1 MLRLLL
7 DRPVAVTMT
16 LVALLIVGGVAIS
29 RLPVSLM
36 PRIDAPRI
44 TVQAALPGASAREVD
59 LSVVQPLRRELLQL
73 PSLQDIRCE
82 AKDGSATIVLQF
94 THGSDAG
101 FNYVEANERIDRTLR
116 SLPEGME
123 RPKVIRASAT
133 DIPAF
138 FLDVSAGEVSDER
151 FIELSR
157 FVREVLSRR
166 VEQIPEVAMVDL
178 SGLLGS
184 AVLVE
189 PDRSRLD
196 ALGIGPEVL
205 EAAIRNANL
214 SLGNLTIRDGHY
226 QWNVRFDAELRS
238 AADVA
243 DVRLGIE
250 GRVYRLGDLA
260 SVTLMPERASGLAR
274 SRGERAVTMAV
285 IKQSDAQMAA
295 LRRNL
300 SRQLEQFGSDYPDLK
315 FSVTRNQTELL
326 DYSMDNLRT
335 NILVGALLAVL
346 VLLLFMREWR
356 APLLVALTIPLS
368 LVSSLLILYLIG
380 VGINI
385 ISLSGLI
392 LGIGMMVDNSI
403 IVIDNISQWRQR
415 GAPLKDAAVSATR
428 EVVGPMLSSV
438 LTTCSVFVPLI
449 FLSGVA
455 GALFYDQAMAVV
467 VTLLTSLAAAVFV
480 LPVYYVLLYR
490 NRALEDEVRRDR
502 DRRPLLDYE
511 RWYEKALSWVLR
523 HQRISWAL
531 FIGTAVLGVALFLML
546 DKSALPPTTHDD
558 VLLSIDWN
566 APLALSENDA
576 RAMALIDGL
585 PEDVKQNLVEWTLLA
600 GRQDF
605 ILNHSGDIDAS
616 GASLYFK
623 ARNPK
628 ARAQLESQLA
638 GMLTRRWPEATLSF
652 SEAANPFNL
661 VFSGDGPALTA
672 RLRSVDGGSPD
683 PDRLNALIGRIRGE
697 LPDLRLEPVSWREQV
712 VLVADP
718 EKMALHGISY
728 ADIHAALSRATHER
742 SLLSIRS
749 GSTPVAVLMAD
760 AAASPEEGTR
770 TADLL
775 SLKVPGR
782 DGVQVPL
789 SYVLQERRSR
799 DLRSIVSGREGSYY
813 PLNVE
818 AAPRDIP
825 GIRRSIDRVVRTDDS
840 FDVRYGGA
848 WYESRVMIRELAL
861 VMVVSLLLLFFILAA
876 QFESLVQPLVILAE
890 VAVDLSGA
898 MLALWLAG
906 AGINLMSLIGI
917 VVMAGIVINDS
928 ILKVDTINRLRRD
941 GMPLL
946 RAILT
951 GGHRRLRSILMTSLT
966 TIGAIAPL
974 LVRGTM
980 GADLQFPLCVA
991 LIGGLT
997 VGTLV
1002 SLLFVPLIYYELYRR
1017 KEKAASVR

>member
-1 MLRLLL
+1 MLRRLL

-94 THGSDAG
+94 AHGSDAG
-101 FNYVEANERIDRTLR
+101 FNYVETNERIDRTLR

-138 FLDVSAGEVSDER
+138 FLDVSAGEVSDDR

-157 FVREVLSRR
+157 FTREVLARR
-166 VEQIPEVAMVDL
+166 IEQIPEVAMVDV

-184 AVLVE
+184 AILVE

-196 ALGIGPEVL
+196 ALGIGPETL
-205 EAAIRNANL
+205 EAAIRGTNL

-226 QWNVRFDAELRS
+226 QWNVLFDAELRS

-243 DVRLGIE
+243 DVRLGIA

-260 SVTLMPERASGLAR
+260 SVTLVPERASGLAR
-274 SRGERAVTMAV
+274 SSGERAATMAV

-295 LRRNL
+295 LRCNL
-300 SRQLEQFGSDYPDLK
+300 SRQLAQFGSDYPDLEV
-315 FSVTRNQTELL
+315 SVTRNQTELL

-368 LVSSLLILYLIG
+368 LVSSLLILYLLG

-403 IVIDNISQWRQR
+403 IVIDNITQWRQR
-415 GAPLKDAAVSATR
+415 GASLKDAAVGATR

-449 FLSGVA
+449 FLSGMA

-490 NRALEDEVRRDR
+490 NRPVGEEDRRDR
-502 DRRPLLDYE
+502 SRRPLLDYE

-523 HQRISWAL
+523 HQRTSWSL
-531 FIGTAVLGVALFLML
+531 FIGTAVLGVALFLVL
-546 DKSALPPTTHDD
+546 DKSTLPPTTHDD

-566 APLALSENDA
+566 APLTLAENDA
-576 RAMALIDGL
+576 RALALIDGL
-585 PEDVKQNLVEWTLLA
+585 PDDVRKNLVEWTLLA

-605 ILNHSGDIDAS
+605 LLNHSGDIDAD
-616 GASLYFK
+616 GASLYLK
-623 ARNPK
+623 AQSPK
-628 ARAQLESQLA
+628 VREQLEAQLA
-638 GMLTRRWPEATLSF
+638 AMLTKLWPEATFSF

-672 RLRSVDGGSPD
+672 RLRIGDGGSPN
-683 PDRLNALIGRIRGE
+683 PDRLNALIGRIRE
-697 LPDLRLEPVSWREQV
+697 ERPDIRLEPVSWREQV

-728 ADIHAALSRATHER
+728 ADIHSALSRATHER

-760 AAASPEEGTR
+760 AAGSPEEGTR
-770 TADLL
+770 TAELL

-799 DLRSIVSGREGSYY
+799 DLRSIVSGRDGNYY
-813 PLNVE
+813 PLNID
-818 AAPRDIP
+818 AAGRDIP
-825 GIRRSIDRVVRTDDS
+825 GIRRSIDRVVRTDGS

-848 WYESRVMIRELAL
+848 WYESRAMISELAL
-861 VMVVSLLLLFFILAA
+861 VLVVSLLLLFFILAA

-898 MLALWLAG
+898 LLALWLAG

-951 GGHRRLRSILMTSLT
+951 GGHRRLRPILMTSLT

-980 GADLQFPLCVA
+980 GADLQFPLSVA

-1002 SLLFVPLIYYELYRR
+1002 SLLFVPLLYYELYRR
-1017 KEKAASVR
+1017 KGKAASAR

>member
-1 MLRLLL
+1 MLRRLL

-59 LSVVQPLRRELLQL
+59 LSVVHPLRRELLQL

-94 THGSDAG
+94 AHGSDAG
-101 FNYVEANERIDRTLR
+101 FNYVETNERIDRTLR

-138 FLDVSAGEVSDER
+138 FLDVSAGEVSDDR

-157 FVREVLSRR
+157 FTREVLARR
-166 VEQIPEVAMVDL
+166 IEQIPEVAMVDV

-184 AVLVE
+184 AILVE

-196 ALGIGPEVL
+196 ALGIGPETL
-205 EAAIRNANL
+205 EAAIRGTNL

-238 AADVA
+238 AVDVA

-260 SVTLMPERASGLAR
+260 SVTLVPERASGLVR
-274 SRGERAVTMAV
+274 SGGRRAITLAV
-285 IKQSDAQMAA
+285 IKQSDAQMSA
-295 LRRNL
+295 LRRSL
-300 SRQLEQFGSDYPDLK
+300 SRQMQQLEADYPELDLT
-315 FSVTRNQTELL
+315 VTRNQTELL

-335 NILVGALLAVL
+335 NILLGALLAVL

-368 LVSSLLILYLIG
+368 LVSSLLILYLLG

-403 IVIDNISQWRQR
+403 IVIDNITQWRQR
-415 GAPLKDAAVSATR
+415 GVPLKEAAVSATR

-467 VTLLTSLAAAVFV
+467 VTLLTSLLAAVFV

-490 NRALEDEVRRDR
+490 NRSAEEPVRR
-502 DRRPLLDYE
+502 PFLDYE

-523 HQRISWAL
+523 HQRTSWSL
-531 FIGTAVLGVALFLML
+531 FIGTAVLGVALFLVL
-546 DKSALPPTTHDD
+546 DKSTLPPTTHDD

-566 APLALSENDA
+566 APLTLAENDA
-576 RAMALIDGL
+576 RALTLIDCL
-585 PEDVKQNLVEWTLLA
+585 PDDVRKNLVEWTLLA

-605 ILNHSGDIDAS
+605 LLNHSGDIDAD
-616 GASLYFK
+616 GASLYLK
-623 ARNPK
+623 AQSPK
-628 ARAQLESQLA
+628 VREQLEAQLA
-638 GMLTRRWPEATLSF
+638 AMLTKLWPEATFSF

-672 RLRSVDGGSPD
+672 RLRIGDGGSPN
-683 PDRLNALIGRIRGE
+683 PDRLNALIGRIRE
-697 LPDLRLEPVSWREQV
+697 ERPDIRLEPVSWREQV

-728 ADIHAALSRATHER
+728 ADIHSALSRATHER

-760 AAASPEEGTR
+760 AAGSPEEGTR
-770 TADLL
+770 TAELL

-799 DLRSIVSGREGSYY
+799 DLRSIVSGRDGNYY
-813 PLNVE
+813 PLNID
-818 AAPRDIP
+818 AAGRDIP
-825 GIRRSIDRVVRTDDS
+825 GIRRSIDRVVRTDGS

-848 WYESRVMIRELAL
+848 WYESRAMISELAL
-861 VMVVSLLLLFFILAA
+861 VLVVSLLLLFFILAA

-898 MLALWLAG
+898 LLALWLAG

-951 GGHRRLRSILMTSLT
+951 GGHRRLRPILMTSLT

-980 GADLQFPLCVA
+980 GADLQFPLSVA

-1002 SLLFVPLIYYELYRR
+1002 SLLFVPLLYHELYRR
-1017 KEKAASVR
+1017 KEKVTSVR

>member
-1 MLRLLL
+1 MLRILL

-94 THGSDAG
+94 AHGSDAG
-101 FNYVEANERIDRTLR
+101 FNYVETNERIDRTLR
-116 SLPEGME
+116 SLPDGME

-138 FLDVSAGEVSDER
+138 FLDVSAGEMSDER

-157 FVREVLSRR
+157 FTHEVLARR
-166 VEQIPEVAMVDL
+166 IEQIPEVAMVDV

-184 AVLVE
+184 SILVE
-189 PDRSRLD
+189 PDRGRLD
-196 ALGIGPEVL
+196 ALGVGPEAL
-205 EAAIRNANL
+205 EAAIRSANL

-250 GRVYRLGDLA
+250 GRVYRLRDLA

-300 SRQLEQFGSDYPDLK
+300 SRQLEQFRADYPDLR

-326 DYSMDNLRT
+326 DYSMDNLQT
-335 NILVGALLAVL
+335 NILLGALLAVL

-415 GAPLKDAAVSATR
+415 GAPLKDAAVGATR

-467 VTLLTSLAAAVFV
+467 VTLLTSLAAAVLV
-480 LPVYYVLLYR
+480 LPVYYVVLYR
-490 NRALEDEVRRDR
+490 NRPVEERV
-502 DRRPLLDYE
+502 RRPLLDYE
-511 RWYEKALSWVLR
+511 CWYEKALSWVLR
-523 HQRISWAL
+523 HQRTSWAL
-531 FIGTAVLGVALFLML
+531 FIGISVLGVALFLTL
-546 DKSALPPTTHDD
+546 DKSTLPPTTHDD
-558 VLLSIDWN
+558 VLISIDWN
-566 APLALSENDA
+566 APLTLAENDA

-697 LPDLRLEPVSWREQV
+697 RPDLRLEPVSWREQV

-770 TADLL
+770 TTDLL

-799 DLRSIVSGREGSYY
+799 DLRSIVSGRDGSYY

-825 GIRRSIDRVVRTDDS
+825 GIRRSIDRIVRTDDS

-898 MLALWLAG
+898 LLALWLAG

-991 LIGGLT
+991 LVGGLT

-1002 SLLFVPLIYYELYRR
+1002 SLLFVPLLYYGLYRR

>member
-1 MLRLLL
+1 MLRRLL

-94 THGSDAG
+94 AHGSDAG
-101 FNYVEANERIDRTLR
+101 FNYVETNERIDRTLR

-157 FVREVLSRR
+157 FTREVLARR
-166 VEQIPEVAMVDL
+166 IEQIPEVAMVDV

-184 AVLVE
+184 AILVE

-196 ALGIGPEVL
+196 ALGIGPETL
-205 EAAIRNANL
+205 EAAIRGTNL

-238 AADVA
+238 AVDVA

-260 SVTLMPERASGLAR
+260 SVTLVPERASGLVR
-274 SRGERAVTMAV
+274 SGGRRAITLAV
-285 IKQSDAQMAA
+285 IKQSDAQMSA
-295 LRRNL
+295 LRRSL
-300 SRQLEQFGSDYPDLK
+300 SRQMQQLEADYPELDLT
-315 FSVTRNQTELL
+315 VTRNQTELL

-335 NILVGALLAVL
+335 NILLGALLAVL

-368 LVSSLLILYLIG
+368 LVSSLLILYLLG

-403 IVIDNISQWRQR
+403 IVIDNITQWRQR
-415 GAPLKDAAVSATR
+415 GVPLKESAVSATR

-467 VTLLTSLAAAVFV
+467 VTLLTSLLAAVFV

-490 NRALEDEVRRDR
+490 NRSAEEPVRR
-502 DRRPLLDYE
+502 PFLDYE
-511 RWYEKALSWVLR
+511 CWYDTALSWVLR

-531 FIGTAVLGVALFLML
+531 FLGMAVLGVFLFLSL
-546 DKSALPPTTHDD
+546 DKSTLPPTTHDD

-566 APLALSENDA
+566 APLTLAENDA
-576 RAMALIDGL
+576 RALTLIDCL
-585 PEDVKQNLVEWTLLA
+585 PEDVRKNLVEWTLLA

-605 ILNHSGDIDAS
+605 LLNHSGDIDADD
-616 GASLYFK
+616 ASLYLK
-623 ARNPK
+623 AQNPK
-628 ARAQLESQLA
+628 ARELIESQLTA
-638 GMLTRRWPEATLSF
+638 SLTKRWSEATFSF
-652 SEAANPFNL
+652 SEAANPYNL

-672 RLRSVDGGSPD
+672 RLRSSNGSSPD
-683 PDRLNALIGRIRGE
+683 PDRLNALIGRIRE
-697 LPDLRLEPVSWREQV
+697 ERPDLRLEPVSWREQI

-718 EKMALHGISY
+718 EKMALYGLEFST
-728 ADIHAALSRATHER
+728 IHSALSRATRER

-749 GSTPVAVLMAD
+749 GSTPVVVLMAD
-760 AAASPEEGTR
+760 AAGSPEEGAR
-770 TADLL
+770 TSDLL
-775 SLKVPGR
+775 SLQVPGR
-782 DGVQVPL
+782 DDVQVPL

-799 DLRSIVSGREGSYY
+799 DLRTIVSGREGSYY
-813 PLNVE
+813 PLNVD
-818 AAPRDIP
+818 AAGRDIP
-825 GIRRSIDRVVRTDDS
+825 GIRRSIDRVVRADGS
-840 FDVRYGGA
+840 FNVRYGGA
-848 WYESRVMIRELAL
+848 WYESRSLIRELVL
-861 VMVVSLLLLFFILAA
+861 VLVVSLLLLFFILAA

-898 MLALWLAG
+898 LLALWLAG

-941 GMPLL
+941 EMPLL

-951 GGHRRLRSILMTSLT
+951 GGHRRLRPILMTSLT
-966 TIGAIAPL
+966 TIGAIAPM

-980 GADLQFPLCVA
+980 GADLQFPLSVA

-997 VGTLV
+997 VGTIV
-1002 SLLFVPLIYYELYRR
+1002 SLLFVPLLYYELYRR